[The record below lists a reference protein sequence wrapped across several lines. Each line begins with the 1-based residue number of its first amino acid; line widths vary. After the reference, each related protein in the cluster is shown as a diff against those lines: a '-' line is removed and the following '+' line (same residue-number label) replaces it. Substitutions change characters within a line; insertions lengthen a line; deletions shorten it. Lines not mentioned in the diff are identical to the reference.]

1 VEKVEWPSRGF
12 TESRHTLLDI
22 PVIIGNKKI
31 VFSPGE
37 HNVIQKAIIEEFFPR
52 FGQGAEIFYVGDTAD
67 KYLYLEEQK
76 LKDLHCFEISHD
88 KLPDVIAFS
97 KGKNWLFIIEA
108 VDSANPIDPMRKR
121 TLEALTEKCTA
132 EVIFVTAF
140 LNRASF
146 KKFSSE
152 IAWETEVLIVENPD
166 HMIHFNGV
174 KFLGPHSH

>member
-1 VEKVEWPSRGF
+1 M
-12 TESRHTLLDI
+12 LDI

-152 IAWETEVLIVENPD
+152 IAWETEVWIVE
-166 HMIHFNGV
+166 
-174 KFLGPHSH
+174 KSRSHDSL